1 MMKIHGKFHPNG
13 HVAWWCD
20 GFLSSSEYLIR
31 INTEAQF
38 TFPMVRV
45 KLLQDSAIN
54 IGSDIQG

>member
-1 MMKIHGKFHPNG
+1 MDF
-13 HVAWWCD
+13 
-20 GFLSSSEYLIR
+20 FRFSEYLIR